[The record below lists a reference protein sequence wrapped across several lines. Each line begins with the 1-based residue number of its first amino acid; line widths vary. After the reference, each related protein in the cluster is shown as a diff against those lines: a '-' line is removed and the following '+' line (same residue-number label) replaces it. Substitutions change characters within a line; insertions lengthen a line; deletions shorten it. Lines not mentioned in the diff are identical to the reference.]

1 MPKSNTIPAA
11 VVFGC
16 AGLSLTRAE
25 QDLFAAV
32 NPLGLILF
40 ARNIDTPE
48 QVRTLV
54 RAFRSCVGR
63 DDAPVLIDQEGG
75 RVQRLRPPHWRAAP
89 TGQIFAA
96 LAERDRSAA
105 EEALYLNFRLIG
117 QELADLGIDV
127 DCAPVLDIPV
137 TGAHDVIGDR
147 AYGQTAEQVAAL
159 GRCVMNGLL
168 DSGVLPIVKHIPGH
182 GRAAV
187 DSHQGL
193 PVVNAPYA
201 ALEEQ
206 DFLPFQ
212 ALADAPWGMTAHI
225 VYSAIDALPA
235 TISPK
240 IIDTVIRDRIG
251 FQGVLASDDIS
262 SNMKALP
269 GTYAERAVASLR
281 AGCDL
286 VLHCDGD
293 FEGMQQVAAVVPSLS
308 QEACARLERANKA
321 RRCCPPLYV
330 AATLKRLDALLA

>member
-1 MPKSNTIPAA
+1 M
-11 VVFGC
+11 
-16 AGLSLTRAE
+16 
-25 QDLFAAV
+25 FAAV

-48 QVRTLV
+48 QVKALV
-54 RAFRSCVGR
+54 AEFRACVGR
-63 DDAPVLIDQEGG
+63 EDAPVLIDQEGG

-89 TGQIFAA
+89 TGQTFAA
-96 LAERDRSAA
+96 LAARDRAAA

-137 TGAHDVIGDR
+137 PGAHDVIGDR
-147 AYGQTAEQVAAL
+147 AYGQTSEQVAAL

-168 DSGVLPIVKHIPGH
+168 DSGVLPVIKHIPGH
-182 GRAAV
+182 GRAGV

-193 PVVNAPYA
+193 PTVDASQA
-201 ALEEQ
+201 DMEQQ
-206 DFLPFQ
+206 DFAPFK

-225 VYSAIDALPA
+225 VYSALDSLPA

-240 IIDTVIRDRIG
+240 IIDTVIRNRIG

-269 GTYAERAVASLR
+269 GTYAERTQASLR

-286 VLHCDGD
+286 VLHCDGNLD
-293 FEGMQQVAAVVPSLS
+293 GMRQVAEVVPALT
-308 QEACARLERANKA
+308 QEALARLEQAARAK
-321 RRCCPPLYV
+321 RSVPLDV
-330 AATLKRLDALLA
+330 AAALQRLDALLA